1 MLIIFECEP
10 EQIAYKASEINEN
23 TKAFVGL
30 LEPGIF
36 GQIKKY
42 NIEQVFTKFPERK
55 IRFDTVEIGGK
66 SKEELKQSLADN
78 GINISEYASS
88 MMDNPE
94 FTTLREAKDFETVK
108 ISVADLGFRYMA
120 TTKEIYQRAE
130 ELGLELCPAEV
141 GPHLRLKDKS
151 QQMDDWY
158 WVAMKQITDSYGSP
172 HVFRLWRDGDE
183 LWLDDR
189 WTNPGNKWYPDYQ
202 LVFRY
207 SK

>member
-23 TKAFVGL
+23 TKAFVGP

-78 GINISEYASS
+78 GINISEYANSI
-88 MMDNPE
+88 MDNPE
-94 FTTLREAKDFETVK
+94 FTTFPEPKDLKTVK
-108 ISVADLGFRYMA
+108 ISVADLGFRDMA

-130 ELGLELCPAEV
+130 KLGLELCPAEV

-158 WVAMKQITDSYGSP
+158 WVAMKQITGSDGRP
-172 HVFRLWRDGDE
+172 DVFGLGRNGGG
-183 LWLDDR
+183 LWLNYD
-189 WTNPGNKWYPDYQ
+189 WTYPAYRWYPDDQ
-202 LVFRY
+202 LVFGS